1 LSILGETK
9 IEMGRKV
16 RTVRSETTNSILIA
30 AARLAWITRIAA
42 QLVVTSVHAALAT
55 ELIACSAVAIL

>member
-1 LSILGETK
+1 
-9 IEMGRKV
+9 MGRKV